1 MATLG
6 ASSLSSEPKAASV
19 SGTAVTVKRERS
31 ANIEVKTLEEK
42 FTALEEKFAA
52 LEKRYN
58 DLHEKALT
66 ITENSTGKVTTIP
79 VARVRKAVSNRM
91 LTALEL

>member
-1 MATLG
+1 MAPLG
-6 ASSLSSEPKAASV
+6 VSSLSSEPEAASV
-19 SGTAVTVKRERS
+19 SGTTVTIKRERS

-42 FTALEEKFAA
+42 STALEEKFAA

-66 ITENSTGKVTTIP
+66 ITEKSTGKVTSIP
-79 VARVRKAVSNRM
+79 VAQVCKAVSNRN
-91 LTALEL
+91 AYRP